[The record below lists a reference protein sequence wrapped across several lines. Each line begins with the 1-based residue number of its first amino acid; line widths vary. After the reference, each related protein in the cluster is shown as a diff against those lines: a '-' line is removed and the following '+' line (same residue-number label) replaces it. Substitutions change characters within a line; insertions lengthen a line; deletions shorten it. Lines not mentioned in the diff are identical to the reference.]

1 MIALEN
7 SHSKPHPFFL
17 PSRLGRIFC
26 IYHEPAGDVETWG
39 NILVIPGFNEE
50 MNRCRSMVTIQAQA
64 LAQQGLGTLVID
76 LYGTGESDGEY
87 GDARWDTWLEDIHGA
102 TAWLDNQPG
111 ECVALLGI
119 RLGFPLAVSAVRDD
133 LKPRA
138 LVAWQAVVDGK
149 SYFTQF
155 MRMKIAANMDR
166 TDIPKET
173 SGGMRA
179 QLAAGSSIEIAGYE
193 IGPELGMT
201 LDKLKLAELL
211 PPETSKV
218 AWFEKAAGAE
228 NTLSPASEKV
238 IEGWKESGCV
248 IEVGHFDGPA
258 FWALHERF
266 LAPDLVTKTSDW
278 LQQFRRAK

>member
-1 MIALEN
+1 MISLEN
-7 SHSKPHPFFL
+7 SYSQPRPFFL
-17 PSRLGRIFC
+17 PSSAGRVFC
-26 IYHEPAGDVETWG
+26 IYHEPSGDVETWG
-39 NILVIPGFNEE
+39 NVLVVPGFNEE

-87 GDARWDTWLEDIHGA
+87 GDARWDTWLEDIRCA
-102 TAWLDNQPG
+102 TDWLDEQPG
-111 ECVALLGI
+111 GCVALLGI
-119 RLGFPLAVSAVRDD
+119 RLGFPLAVSAVRNAPKIRM
-133 LKPRA
+133 LI
-138 LVAWQAVVDGK
+138 AWQAVVDGK

-193 IGPELGMT
+193 INPELGMA
-201 LDKLKLAELL
+201 LDSLKLAELL

-218 AWFEKAAGAE
+218 IWFEKAAGAE
-228 NTLSPASEKV
+228 GALSPASEKLV
-238 IEGWKESGCV
+238 ESWQQSGNATE
-248 IEVGHFDGPA
+248 IKLFDGPA

-278 LQQFRRAK
+278 LQQFRPAK